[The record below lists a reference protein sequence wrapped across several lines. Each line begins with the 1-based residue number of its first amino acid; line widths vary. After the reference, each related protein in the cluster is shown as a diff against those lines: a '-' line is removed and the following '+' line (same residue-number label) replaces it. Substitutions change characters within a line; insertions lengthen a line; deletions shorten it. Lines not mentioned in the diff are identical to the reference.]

1 MDHNRTLESGTIL
14 DKFSGF
20 AGADMRVQF
29 FIATLALGIVLLI
42 APFIGSGTSIKA
54 VALAAAL
61 GVVPAYGLMRLLLRT
76 HH

>member
-1 MDHNRTLESGTIL
+1 
-14 DKFSGF
+14 
-20 AGADMRVQF
+20 MRVQF

>member
-1 MDHNRTLESGTIL
+1 MAHSRTIESGTIL

-29 FIATLALGIVLLI
+29 FIATLALGVVMLI
-42 APFIGSGTSIKA
+42 APFVGSGSSIEA
-54 VALAAAL
+54 VMIYAAL
-61 GVVPAYGLMRLLLRT
+61 GLVPAYGLMRLLLRT